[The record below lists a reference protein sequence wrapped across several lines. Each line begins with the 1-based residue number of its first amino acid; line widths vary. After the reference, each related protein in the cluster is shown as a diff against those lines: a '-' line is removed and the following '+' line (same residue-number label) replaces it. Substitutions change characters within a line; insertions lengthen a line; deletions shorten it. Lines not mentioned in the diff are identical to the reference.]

1 MILWKAVLMFWMV
14 AGAPQD
20 GAYIETE
27 NVRRPIL
34 PWSQGDSLPPAQGAA
49 SASPQASYYW
59 AAFASALDDS
69 AQARV
74 SSLGVEVLGFA
85 GRPGPYL
92 LYKIRIGS
100 DPLPVFASLKT
111 LESFVNLYPVLPAE
125 KVTRKVLQGLF
136 KTRLADGRV
145 KATVFFHR
153 PIAPPEA
160 DALLVGKVDGH
171 QAGPGGSGGIHVIA
185 SSDRILALADL
196 DEVARVEDYMEPQP
210 LKRRP

>member
-1 MILWKAVLMFWMV
+1 MGIWKAVLMFWMV
-14 AGAPQD
+14 SGPPP
-20 GAYIETE
+20 GAYIENE

-34 PWSQGDSLPPAQGAA
+34 PWSQGASLPPAQGAA
-49 SASPQASYYW
+49 SAPPRASYYW
-59 AAFASALDDS
+59 AAFASVLDDS
-69 AQARV
+69 TRARV

-92 LYKIRIGS
+92 LYKIRIGP

-125 KVTRKVLQGLF
+125 KVTRKILQGRF

-153 PIAPPEA
+153 PMAPSEA
-160 DALLVGKVDGH
+160 DGLLAGKVDSH

-185 SSDRILALADL
+185 SPDRVLALADL

-210 LKRRP
+210 LKRGP